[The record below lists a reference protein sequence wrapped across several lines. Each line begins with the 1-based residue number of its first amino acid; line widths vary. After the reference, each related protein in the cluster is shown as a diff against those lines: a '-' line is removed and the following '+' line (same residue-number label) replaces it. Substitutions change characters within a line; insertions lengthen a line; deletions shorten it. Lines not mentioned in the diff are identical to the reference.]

1 MLAWMLPLRCRR
13 GRMRLPSRRHT
24 GLPSRRSN
32 SSLPSWRQEI
42 PSKRR
47 SGRCTGGSEP
57 RASCWGSAA
66 NLEFVSRTPES
77 LARASLVSSEPY
89 MHELIRTNRAGGQE
103 MHEHRREHRRI
114 LKIRVE
120 NGYDLLDSS
129 LSVSRARHSF
139 IHDHG
144 APLQAQRCLFSKS
157 CSSCSS
163 HSSCTPLWLFVLAW
177 ATGHLLMPHDE
188 RPSP

>member
-66 NLEFVSRTPES
+66 NLEFVSSTPES

-129 LSVSRARHSF
+129 LSVSRARHSSQELELGCVF
-139 IHDHG
+139 PILL
-144 APLQAQRCLFSKS
+144 ACRCL
-157 CSSCSS
+157 
-163 HSSCTPLWLFVLAW
+163 
-177 ATGHLLMPHDE
+177 
-188 RPSP
+188 